1 MTIQLKLFL
10 LIAIIAVACGGLSFS
25 TSVRAQRVTFE
36 EAPATPEPDANK
48 KEGTYGAT
56 NPSPTPTATPRR

>member
-1 MTIQLKLFL
+1 MKTQLKLIPLFV
-10 LIAIIAVACGGLSFS
+10 IVAVACSGLYLSAF
-25 TSVRAQRVTFE
+25 VRAQDSQ
-36 EAPATPEPDANK
+36 ATPDPNANK